1 MKKPIFIIIIL
12 CLTVILHGQVS
23 KTINVTSG
31 GLSIALTA
39 SEKNTITNLALTGTI
54 DARDFKTM
62 RDSMNVLAVLD
73 ISGTTIAAYNGP
85 DGTLAFNSNS
95 YLANVVPYNAYMNPH
110 TGKGKTSLTS
120 LKLPSLATAIDG
132 WAIAGCTGLTSVTI
146 PPKVTTIAE
155 YAFSECTQLNSVT
168 IPPLV
173 TSIGKGAFMSCFGLK
188 SITIPPSV
196 VFIGSDALL
205 AFPGV
210 INVDANNPNY
220 SSIDGVLFNKSQ
232 TTLIQCPIFK
242 TGSFIIP
249 SSVTS
254 IGRGAFKNCSGIT
267 NLTIPSSVTSIDS
280 SAYVSCVGLTTLT
293 IPSSVSSIG
302 GGAFTYCSS
311 LGSIYAL
318 RVTPIDLSSSS
329 DVFVSVDKTSCILHI
344 PLGTTGLYAAASQ
357 WKYFKNIVEIPG
369 FKLSSIN
376 EVVEATNGST
386 ASLDISSNVTWTAS
400 SDQTWL
406 TVSPTTGTVSKQKL
420 EFTAQANLS
429 TTVQRVAKITIS
441 APDQLPQTITV
452 TQNVMIDPT
461 KFDAFEP
468 DNSLDKAGIIKSGD
482 IQQHNIYPLQDIDY
496 ASFDLA
502 NAPAQVEVRFNTISS
517 GHQIQLLA
525 TDGITVLG
533 TDNTIINT
541 TLTQNGKYYIKAW
554 NPDNL
559 LIPNYQLCL
568 KIKPVVVDRYE
579 PDNTWQEAKLIT
591 PFTEQDDHTIKT
603 IGDFDYVKFTI
614 SDAPRTIYVDVTDNR
629 KECKSFGIWLYDT
642 NGTTILNY
650 SNAPRFNCGA
660 YMEYKFPSNGTYFL
674 KVGLPQGEIG
684 TTRDDYT
691 INLTTNGIAP
701 SIKCDPADSLAL
713 VAIYNAMNGA
723 NWSHK
728 LNWLNGNV
736 QNWQGVTLSSEG
748 RVTKL
753 NLTVNNL
760 KGSIPSEIGQLTAL
774 RILNLGNNKYVEI
787 GGEPNYLM
795 SSTLPVSMT
804 NLVNLEVLSMD
815 GLSFNSELTD
825 VFSGMAKLRE
835 LYLNQNGFNNTQLPI
850 GILSC
855 SKLERLA
862 IEGNFLSQL
871 PDLTGL
877 TNLQNFTA
885 YSNLFTFEDLEPNW
899 TISGF
904 NYSPQHLVGQS
915 LALNPIVGTLVTHK
929 IEVGGAHNIYQ
940 WYKNDVPIPGQTSNT
955 LRIENISKSDAGLY
969 HLRVT
974 NSLATQ
980 LTLYSETLT
989 LYQNELPI
997 YKALEAFY
1005 NSTGGENWTN
1015 KTNWLSNEPLTA
1027 WQGIYENEYGQ
1038 YRLSFDSNNLIGQ
1051 LPANMG
1057 DLTIFT
1063 SISIYLNPL
1072 LTGSIPASIGNLD
1085 RLQELSLTGSLN
1097 GEIPSSI
1104 GNLKNLETL
1113 FLNGNQ
1119 LIGSVPATL
1128 VNCSNLTIVALNDNN
1143 LENLPNLSAM
1153 SKLVVMYL
1161 YNNKFEFDDLM
1172 PARLGNLNLY
1182 GYVPQQKFGKEEVY
1196 NKQSG
1201 ELLTLTATV
1210 GGTGNLYQW
1219 YKDGN
1224 PLNGKTTSTLDFV
1237 SLALTD
1243 QGSYTCKVINPSVPN
1258 LTLGSKAMSVIVNRV
1273 SVANAGT
1280 DQSVN
1285 ELSVVTLDG
1294 SASSDP
1300 DGNPLTYKW
1309 SAPVGITLNS
1319 TSAAKPTFTAPE
1331 VTVNTDYT
1339 ISLVVNDGIVDSP
1352 ADQVKITVKQVNKV
1366 PVANAGTDQSVN
1378 ERAMVTLNGSAS
1390 TDADGNTL
1398 TYKWSAPAGI
1408 TLSSTTVARPTFTA
1422 PEVTINTSYI
1432 ISLVVNDGMV
1442 DSPAD
1447 QVIIT
1452 VKNVV
1457 PTVHFSPVWTGNG
1470 VDHMNINLFS
1480 AKLDAV
1486 ELEAGDEIGIFDG
1499 AICVGAGTVTGT
1511 LLQSNTLDIVV
1522 SLNDGSGNGFTSGDV
1537 ISYQLFDKS
1546 KDLEISNLKAVYS
1559 STDPN
1564 WSTDGKFLIGATAFV
1579 ELTGLS
1585 KVTQNIGLSAGWN
1598 IVSANVTPANLNLK
1612 DIFQPLIDAGKLQ
1625 KVMDETGKTIENFGT
1640 FGGWKNNIGN
1650 LNSTKGYKVK
1660 VMETSSLSL
1669 DGTSIRLPLDINL
1682 IAGWNIISYP
1692 CAGLQDAKALVQPLI
1707 DAGKLK
1713 KVMNEAGKT
1722 IEDYGAFG
1730 GWKNSIG
1737 NFVPGKGFKVN
1748 VTGNCT
1754 LTISAKT
1761 TKAATL
1767 IPEVLTSTH
1776 FSRVYSGNG
1785 SDHMNINLVD
1795 LSTSGLM
1802 AGDEIGVFDGK
1813 YCVGSVAIGT
1823 DQMISGSVSI
1833 PASSNDALTGTVNG
1847 FTSGHP
1853 VVLQLYRGNETYELK
1868 TTILNGVNSFEK
1880 NESIFVK
1887 ATASEIPV
1895 LQIKDESD
1903 QFRCYPNPFAGE
1915 ITIDIQNSLKTNVTV
1930 SIYNLMGQ
1938 QIKTLFK
1945 GTNKGQMILKW
1956 DGTDDTGRLV
1966 VPGVYLCKVNDR
1978 TIKVVFTGGM

>member
-1 MKKPIFIIIIL
+1 MKKTIIL
-12 CLTVILHGQVS
+12 AISICFSLISIAQVS
-23 KTINVTSG
+23 KTLTINTG
-31 GLSIALTA
+31 ELSSALT
-39 SEKNTITNLALTGTI
+39 SIEKSTITNLTLSGTI

-62 RDSMNVLAVLD
+62 RDSMNVLTVLD
-73 ISGTTIAAYNGP
+73 ISGTTIAAYT
-85 DGTLAFNSNS
+85 GTEGTIAFNSN
-95 YLANVVPYNAYMNPH
+95 YYPANTVPYNAYMNPI
-110 TGKGKTSLTS
+110 TGIGKTSLTS
-120 LKLPSLATAIDG
+120 LKLPSSATAIDG
-132 WAIAGCTGLTSVTI
+132 WAMAGFSGLTSVTI
-146 PPKVTTIAE
+146 PSNVTSIGE
-155 YAFSECTQLNSVT
+155 FAFTNCTGLNSIN

-173 TSIGKGAFMSCFGLK
+173 SSIGKGAFMSCFGLK

-196 VFIGSDALL
+196 VCIGSDALL

-210 INVDANNPNY
+210 INVDATNPNY

-267 NLTIPSSVTSIDS
+267 ILTIPSSVTSIDS
-280 SAYVSCVGLTTLT
+280 GAFVSCVGLTTLT

-311 LGSIYAL
+311 LGSIYAYG
-318 RVTPIDLSSSS
+318 VTPIDLSSSS
-329 DVFVSVDKTSCILHI
+329 DVFVSVDKTSCVLHI
-344 PLGTTGLYAAASQ
+344 PLGTTGLYATTSQ
-357 WKYFKNIVEIPG
+357 WKDFKNIEEIPG
-369 FKLSSIN
+369 FRLSSVKEII
-376 EVVEATNGST
+376 ESATGST
-386 ASLDISSNVTWTAS
+386 TSLDISSNVTWTAS

-406 TVSPTTGTVSKQKL
+406 TVNPPTGTSTKQTL
-420 EFTAQANLS
+420 TFTAQANAS
-429 TTVQRVAKITIS
+429 TTDQRVAKITIS
-441 APDQLPQTITV
+441 APDLVSQTIIV
-452 TQNVMIDPT
+452 TQKITIDPT
-461 KFDAFEP
+461 KLDAFEP
-468 DNSLDKAGIIKSGD
+468 DNSVDKASIIKSGD
-482 IQQHNIYPLQDIDY
+482 IQQHSIYPFQDSDY
-496 ASFDLA
+496 ASFELT
-502 NAPAQVEVRFNTISS
+502 NAPAQIEVKFNTISS

-525 TDGITVLG
+525 ADGSIVLS
-533 TDNTIINT
+533 TDNTVINT

-554 NPDNL
+554 NPDSL
-559 LIPNYQLCL
+559 LIPEYQLCL
-568 KIKPVVVDRYE
+568 KIKPTVVDRYE
-579 PDNTWQEAKLIT
+579 PDNTWDEAKLIV

-603 IGDFDYVKFTI
+603 IGDIDYVKFTI

-629 KECKSFGIWLYDT
+629 KECKRFEIWLYGT
-642 NGTTILNY
+642 NGTTILNN
-650 SNAPRFNCGA
+650 SNSPKNNCGA
-660 YMEYKFPSNGTYFL
+660 YMEYTLTANGTYFL

-691 INLTTNGIAP
+691 IKLTTNGVEP
-701 SIKCDPADSLAL
+701 SIKCNPADSLAL
-713 VAIYNAMNGA
+713 VAIYNTMNGS
-723 NWSHK
+723 NWTRK
-728 LNWLNGNV
+728 QNWLTGKV
-736 QNWQGVTLSSEG
+736 QNWKGVTLNSEG
-748 RVTKL
+748 QVTKL
-753 NLTVNNL
+753 NLTCNNL
-760 KGSIPSEIGQLTAL
+760 KGSIPAEIGQLTAL
-774 RILNLGNNKYVEI
+774 RILNLGNNKYVEN

-804 NLVNLEVLSMD
+804 SLVNLEVLSMD
-815 GLSFNSELTD
+815 GLCFNSELTD
-825 VFSGMAKLRE
+825 VFSGMSKLRE
-835 LYLNQNGFNNTQLPI
+835 LYINQNGFNNTQLPI

-855 SKLERLA
+855 SKLEKLG
-862 IEGNFLSQL
+862 IENNSFSQL
-871 PDLTGL
+871 PDVTGL

-940 WYKNDVPIPGQTSNT
+940 WYKNDLPMAGQTTNT
-955 LRIENISKSDAGLY
+955 LRIENVSKADAGLY
-969 HLRVT
+969 HLCVT
-974 NSLATQ
+974 NSSATQ

-989 LYQNELPI
+989 LYQKELPV

-1005 NSTGGENWTN
+1005 NSTGGANWTN

-1063 SISIYLNPL
+1063 SISIYSNPQ
-1072 LTGSIPASIGNLD
+1072 LTGSIPESIGNLD
-1085 RLQELSLTGSLN
+1085 RLQELTLTASLN

-1128 VNCSNLTIVALNDNN
+1128 VNCSNLTIVALNENN

-1224 PLNGKTTSTLDFV
+1224 PLNGKTTSTLDFA

-1258 LTLGSKAMSVIVNRV
+1258 LTLESKAMSVFVNRAL
-1273 SVANAGT
+1273 VANAGE

-1309 SAPVGITLNS
+1309 SAPAVITLS
-1319 TSAAKPTFTAPE
+1319 SETAAKPTFTAPE
-1331 VTVNTDYT
+1331 VTVDTIYT
-1339 ISLVVNDGIVDSP
+1339 ISLVVNNGKVNSP

-1378 ERAMVTLNGSAS
+1378 ERATVTLDGSAS

-1398 TYKWSAPAGI
+1398 TYKWTAPAGI
-1408 TLSSTTVARPTFTA
+1408 TLSSTTVAKPTFTA
-1422 PEVTINTSYI
+1422 PEVTINTSYT

-1442 DSPAD
+1442 DSPVD

-1452 VKNVV
+1452 IKNVA
-1457 PTVHFSPVWTGNG
+1457 PTIHFSPDWIGNG
-1470 VDHMNINLFS
+1470 VDHMNINVVS
-1480 AKLDAV
+1480 AKLDAI

-1499 AICVGAGTVTGT
+1499 ANCVGAGTLTGT
-1511 LLQSNTLDIVV
+1511 LSQTNTLDIVV
-1522 SLNDGSGNGFTSGDV
+1522 SQNDGSGNGFTLGNV
-1537 ISYQLFDKS
+1537 ISYKFFDKS
-1546 KDLEISNLKAVYS
+1546 KDLEISNLPTIYS
-1559 STDPN
+1559 NMNPS

-1585 KVTQNIGLSAGWN
+1585 KVTQNIGLNAGWN
-1598 IVSANVTPANLNLK
+1598 IISANVLPENLNLK

-1650 LNSTKGYKVK
+1650 LNSAKGYKVK
-1660 VMETSSLSL
+1660 VLETSSLSF
-1669 DGTSIRLPLDINL
+1669 DGTSIKLPIDINL
-1682 IAGWNIISYP
+1682 VAGWNIISYP
-1692 CAGLQDAKALVQPLI
+1692 CSNLQDAKAIVQSLI

-1713 KVMNEAGKT
+1713 KVMDEAGKT
-1722 IEDYGAFG
+1722 IENFGAFG
-1730 GWKNSIG
+1730 GWKNNIG
-1737 NFVPGKGFKVN
+1737 NFAPGKGFKVN
-1748 VTGNCT
+1748 VAENCT
-1754 LTISAKT
+1754 LSISGTT

-1776 FSRVYSGNG
+1776 FPKVFSGNG
-1785 SDHMNINLVD
+1785 TDHMNIILID
-1795 LSTSGLM
+1795 LPSSGLM
-1802 AGDEIGVFDGK
+1802 VGDEIGVFDGK
-1813 YCVGSVAIGT
+1813 YCVGAVAIGT
-1823 DQMISGSVSI
+1823 DQMMTGSISI
-1833 PASSNDALTGTVNG
+1833 PTSSNEALTGTVNG
-1847 FTSGHP
+1847 FTTGHP
-1853 VVLQLYRGNETYELK
+1853 VELQLYRGNKTYELK
-1868 TTILNGVNSFEK
+1868 STILNGVNSFEK
-1880 NESIFVK
+1880 NGSLFVK
-1887 ATASEIPV
+1887 VTASEIPA

-1903 QFRCYPNPFAGE
+1903 QFRCYPNPFAEE
-1915 ITIDIQNSLKTNVTV
+1915 ITIDIQNSQETKVTV
-1930 SIYNLMGQ
+1930 VIYNLLGQ
-1938 QIKTLFK
+1938 QIKTLFN
-1945 GTNKGQMILKW
+1945 GTNKGQLILKW
-1956 DGTDDTGRLV
+1956 DGTDDTGQQV
-1966 VPGVYLCKVNDR
+1966 VHGVFLCKVNDR
-1978 TIKVVFTGGM
+1978 TIKVVFAKGK